1 MPLVTGHKSMGWLLY
16 VPLWLPKVAETSG
29 TSVKIPVHFLGSPG
43 GGKLGHLGPAQ
54 ACAIST
60 NRN

>member
-1 MPLVTGHKSMGWLLY
+1 MGWLLY
-16 VPLWLPKVAETSG
+16 VPLWLPKVAKTSG

-43 GGKLGHLGPAQ
+43 GGKLGHLGPAL

-60 NRN
+60 NRD